1 MALTMERF
9 AALVTKLD
17 RSEQWRNVVPG
28 ADTPWSKVARLGHY
42 NGSSLPPSLKI
53 TRADILVDMQ
63 FNNASVPALTVPT
76 MGALAEVETDFD
88 GAQDFSTERSDG
100 AYRGTAKRTE
110 WALVG
115 RACGPVG
122 KLYVFFRAAVQKSSD
137 ADPLPFYHPPPS
149 YASTP
154 RIVASRAHGLHST
167 AAPAALV
174 SRIWALLERED
185 AGIKYRGKGL
195 KDQTISMRV
204 GFTGDAHSSGPPRR
218 ALEVLVRL
226 KGIWRPVV
234 MRNKLGH
241 AFMLPGGDLIPGG
254 RDVLD
259 CPVTEPGP
267 YPLATPT
274 TSTDKWTVL
283 SRELD
288 SAHRLV
294 TTTWSLEWHRD
305 KGSEVEVV
313 SVTFVFDDAHEPQP
327 RGRRERVRAALSVLR
342 SRGR

>member
-1 MALTMERF
+1 
-9 AALVTKLD
+9 
-17 RSEQWRNVVPG
+17 
-28 ADTPWSKVARLGHY
+28 
-42 NGSSLPPSLKI
+42 
-53 TRADILVDMQ
+53 
-63 FNNASVPALTVPT
+63 
-76 MGALAEVETDFD
+76 
-88 GAQDFSTERSDG
+88 
-100 AYRGTAKRTE
+100 
-110 WALVG
+110 
-115 RACGPVG
+115 
-122 KLYVFFRAAVQKSSD
+122 
-137 ADPLPFYHPPPS
+137 
-149 YASTP
+149 
-154 RIVASRAHGLHST
+154 
-167 AAPAALV
+167 
-174 SRIWALLERED
+174 
-185 AGIKYRGKGL
+185 
-195 KDQTISMRV
+195 
-204 GFTGDAHSSGPPRR
+204 
-218 ALEVLVRL
+218 
-226 KGIWRPVV
+226 

-259 CPVTEPGP
+259 CPVTEPDRASSVRAVLRIISADEDERP
-267 YPLATPT
+267 PLATAYPLATPT